1 MPVRKTTNKTKTKSY
16 IKYHNDGSIW
26 AKGKMA
32 DALLPG
38 IGNSFAKMEPLC
50 VPGILKMV
58 NKQESGRP
66 MIKKER
72 VIK

>member
-32 DALLPG
+32 DD
-38 IGNSFAKMEPLC
+38 
-50 VPGILKMV
+50 ILTGYWEWFRKDRTIMRSGYFE
-58 NKQESGRP
+58 NGKQTG
-66 MIKKER
+66 
-72 VIK
+72 